1 MGILDIFK
9 KVTEVRDDRGLMM
22 GPERLEGKTIIL
34 LLQES
39 YKDKARYDRRRK
51 SFCVICKDPETSE
64 QLFFETSGVAFKD
77 QMEKLLNAD
86 LDLEEIPLKI
96 VKRYSKDGRAYFK
109 FRAVDKTLPKKLWMY
124 FR

>member
-1 MGILDIFK
+1 M
-9 KVTEVRDDRGLMM
+9 TS
-22 GPERLEGKTIIL
+22 PEKLEGKTIIL
-34 LLQES
+34 LLQEC

-51 SFCVICKDPETSE
+51 SFCVICKDPETGE
-64 QLFFETSGVAFKD
+64 QLFFETTGVAFKD

-96 VKRYSKDGRAYFK
+96 VKRYSKQGRVYFK